1 MMSFANVP
9 DNAAYALLNGIKGKN
24 LNDEDLLRVHALF
37 GKPTFEAFNLL
48 EEDAVVKAT
57 SPSGR
62 FIYKV
67 TQKSDS
73 FYCSKSGHFCACM
86 KGESVQTS
94 PFGRS
99 WCSHLL
105 AVALSDAT
113 NKTRMNTISNQAIA
127 HALEMLFQTF

>member
-67 TQKSDS
+67 FAQSI
-73 FYCSKSGHFCACM
+73 
-86 KGESVQTS
+86 
-94 PFGRS
+94 RS
-99 WCSHLL
+99 NCSHLL